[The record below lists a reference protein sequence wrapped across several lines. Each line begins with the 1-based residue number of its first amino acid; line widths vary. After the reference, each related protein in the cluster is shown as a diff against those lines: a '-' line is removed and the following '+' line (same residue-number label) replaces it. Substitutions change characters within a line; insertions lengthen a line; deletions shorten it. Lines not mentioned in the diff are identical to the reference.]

1 MTIASSAFDSPGPPR
16 TAVIAIAR
24 MIDGKARITSAAR
37 MMTASTA
44 PPT

>member
-1 MTIASSAFDSPGPPR
+1 MIATSALETPGPPR

-24 MIDGKARITSAAR
+24 MIDGKASTTSAAR
-37 MMTASTA
+37 MMMLSSH